1 MNASG
6 ANGPFYANGE
16 SCLTGLMIRKY
27 LNPSA
32 SAEIGEGKSE
42 QHFLLMRYA
51 EVLLNM
57 AEAAVE
63 MSMAGVSAPDG
74 ADLLQEATNA
84 VNDIRRRAGANLLTT
99 TLPNTDDGRDIVRR
113 ERRKEL
119 AFESKTKWDLRRWR
133 VQHYEGRD
141 GFWGVRNAI
150 KQLIVTPAV
159 IASVAFILSTRH
171 RPRNGS
177 LMCISS
183 LSAKKRSIIRC
194 LIITGIF
201 LMARLPRAL
210 LSISNLTV
218 KVCAY
223 TLQK

>member
-1 MNASG
+1 
-6 ANGPFYANGE
+6 
-16 SCLTGLMIRKY
+16 
-27 LNPSA
+27 
-32 SAEIGEGKSE
+32 
-42 QHFLLMRYA
+42 
-51 EVLLNM
+51 
-57 AEAAVE
+57 

-74 ADLLQEATNA
+74 ADLMQEATNA

-141 GFWGVRNAI
+141 GFWGEKRD
-150 KQLIVTPAV
+150 KTTYSD
-159 IASVAFILSTRH
+159 ASRYRFRGLYPFYSTQAKKWFFDVHFQFISQ
-171 RPRNGS
+171 
-177 LMCISS
+177 
-183 LSAKKRSIIRC
+183 KRSIIRC

-218 KVCAY
+218 KVCAH
-223 TLQK
+223 TL